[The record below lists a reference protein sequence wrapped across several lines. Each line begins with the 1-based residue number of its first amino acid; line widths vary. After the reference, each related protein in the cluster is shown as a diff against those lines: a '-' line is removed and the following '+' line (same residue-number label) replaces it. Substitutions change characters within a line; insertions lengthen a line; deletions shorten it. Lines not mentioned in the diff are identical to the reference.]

1 MANVG
6 KGYGTCQGVS
16 STEQRLGNVYLAFSF
31 IALGGLLFGYII
43 GINSNVVTSGQLIC
57 PAGWTGPVGSWTSSG
72 YGQCYN
78 LGAIQVGLLSSLN
91 LIGACFSSLIC
102 FRYADDLGRKLE
114 VQIAAVLYF
123 VGAAVAA
130 AAPVL
135 WGVYAGF
142 AIYGVGIGF
151 AMHAA
156 PVYIAEISPASVR
169 GTLVS
174 AKELVIVVG
183 MFLGFLF
190 GYIFSSVDMVGWR
203 WMVVISGAFAL
214 VMGVGINLIPQSPR
228 FLVLKAVR
236 DTSGGSARLL
246 DEARVATKFF
256 RLGAS
261 QEEVDQEVETMRS
274 EVQAS
279 MGTEVA
285 KWSDPFKYPKPLI
298 VGCGI
303 VFLQQVTGQPSVLYF
318 ATNIFKS
325 AGFGSAAS
333 LSSVGVGF
341 VKLLATLFTVWRI
354 DQYGRRPLLFVGI
367 GMMTV
372 ALALIGTAFLFR
384 ECTTPGVVLARC
396 SDESVGLP
404 QSWALLTVFG
414 LMVYVSGY
422 QVSFGP
428 IAWLMISEIFPLRV
442 RGAALSIAA
451 VVNFAS
457 NIMMTLTAEVLQDAL
472 TPSGVFYGYLVLSV
486 VSLCFVKSMVPET
499 KGKTL
504 EEIER
509 MMTGKPALDYIIP
522 EAAKSA

>member
-1 MANVG
+1 MSGGA
-6 KGYGTCQGVS
+6 YGACQGVS
-16 STEQRLGNVYLAFSF
+16 TTPERFGNVYFAFVF
-31 IALGGLLFGYII
+31 IATGGLLFGYII
-43 GINSNVVTSGQLIC
+43 GINSNVVTSGQLVC
-57 PAGWTGPVGSWTSSG
+57 PTGWTGAVGTWTSAG
-72 YGQCYN
+72 YEQCYK
-78 LGAIQVGLLSSLN
+78 LDAIQIGLLSSLN
-91 LIGACFSSLIC
+91 LIGGCLSSLIC

-142 AIYGVGIGF
+142 TIYGLGIGF

-169 GTLVS
+169 GALVS

-190 GYIFSSVDMVGWR
+190 GYIFSSIDTVGWR
-203 WMVVISGAFAL
+203 WMVAISGAFAL
-214 VMGVGINLIPQSPR
+214 VMAVGINFIPQSPR

-236 DTSGGSARLL
+236 DRSGGSERLIA
-246 DEARVATKFF
+246 EAMDATKFF
-256 RLGAS
+256 RRATSL
-261 QEEVDQEVETMRS
+261 EEVRDEVETMRS
-274 EVQAS
+274 EVEAS
-279 MGTEVA
+279 IGTEVA
-285 KWSDPFKYPKPLI
+285 KWSDPFKYPRPLI
-298 VGCGI
+298 VGCGL
-303 VFLQQVTGQPSVLYF
+303 VLLQQITGQPSVLYF

-325 AGFGSAAS
+325 AGFGSAAA
-333 LSSVGVGF
+333 LSSLGVGF

-354 DQYGRRPLLFVGI
+354 DQYGRRPLLFIGI

-384 ECTTPGVVLARC
+384 ECTEPGVSLAQC
-396 SDESVGLP
+396 GDSVTSPHG
-404 QSWALLTVFG
+404 WALLTVFG
-414 LMVYVSGY
+414 LMLYVSGY

-428 IAWLMISEIFPLRV
+428 IAWLMISEVFPLRV
-442 RGAALSIAA
+442 RGAAFSIAA

-472 TPSGVFYGYLVLSV
+472 TPSGVFFTYMGLAL
-486 VSLCFVKSMVPET
+486 VSLWFVNSMVPET

-509 MMTGKPALDYIIP
+509 MMTDKPAKDYNAP
-522 EAAKSA
+522 EAMKRA